1 MQNSTACDDIAFLL
15 VCDVDGPSGR
25 FHHRR
30 SDERVAGGEPFKHGM
45 MMVRPVSAG
54 GRVSAHNAHGPEL
67 TALTPARVVRPM
79 VSILCP

>member
-1 MQNSTACDDIAFLL
+1 MSMGLL
-15 VCDVDGPSGR
+15 VGFIIADPMNGWL
-25 FHHRR
+25 
-30 SDERVAGGEPFKHGM
+30 VANHLKHGM
-45 MMVRPVSAG
+45 MMVRPASAG